1 MIFTITKFNSSNM
14 YKQPD
19 IHDEAERRVKAK
31 AKFYKHFF
39 AYVVVNSF
47 LLLTAFFQGEPFGTF
62 PVLLGWGLGL
72 AFHYLKVFG
81 IPGSGVLSKDWEDK
95 EYQKELERLEQKQ
108 QGKHQRPE
116 EKLEL
121 KEMAKNYRDSDLV

>member
-1 MIFTITKFNSSNM
+1 M
-14 YKQPD
+14 YKHPD

-31 AKFYKHFF
+31 AKFYKHLF
-39 AYVVVNSF
+39 AFIVVNTF
-47 LLLTAFFQGEPFGTF
+47 LFLTALFQGEPFGTL
-62 PVLLGWGLGL
+62 PVFLGWGVGL

-95 EYQKELERLEQKQ
+95 EYKKELERLEQKHPAKRQ
-108 QGKHQRPE
+108 MPE

-121 KEMAKNYRDSDLV
+121 KEVAKNYRDSDLV